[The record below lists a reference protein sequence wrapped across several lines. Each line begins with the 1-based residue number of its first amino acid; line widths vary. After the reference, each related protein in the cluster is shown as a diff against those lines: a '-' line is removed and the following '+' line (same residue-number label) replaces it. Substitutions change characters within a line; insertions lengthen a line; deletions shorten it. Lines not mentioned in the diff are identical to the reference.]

1 MGSGGARLGAGRK
14 PKPAV
19 LLESDI
25 KRTKAEKFDRKES
38 EIECKNNN
46 LKCPSDMTPDAK
58 KEWKRVIGLYNGI
71 DAKVLTDLDI
81 QALRMY
87 CEQTAIFNHA
97 TKQLSEFGVLVST
110 NVEGQ
115 KAINYLTKL
124 IEKSSKI
131 IISLS
136 EQLCLTPVG
145 RARMGLANSGV
156 KNKKSKNVGSPG
168 TMESFMANL
177 YSLED

>member
-14 PKPAV
+14 PRPTTLIDA
-19 LLESDI
+19 DA
-25 KRTKAEKFDRKES
+25 KRTKREKFDRREN
-38 EIECKNNN
+38 EIECKQND
-46 LKCPSDMTPDAK
+46 LKCPTDMTPDAK

-71 DAKVLTDLDI
+71 DAKILTDLDI

-87 CEQTAIFNHA
+87 CEQSAIYNNA
-97 TKQLSEFGVLVST
+97 TKQLAQFETLVTT

-115 KAINYLTKL
+115 KIINYLTKL

-145 RARMGLANSGV
+145 RARLGLANAGGR
-156 KNKKSKNVGSPG
+156 KTKKANPNS
-168 TMESFMANL
+168 MESFMANM
-177 YSLED
+177 YNFNED